1 MLGRMGVDNGVESI
15 KYDPIRGTSR
25 HCWRG
30 KNRAASILDSELLQ
44 AAFKRA
50 FSSFLVRQVANFRSS
65 TRTNEF
71 VYTVGKFDGTLIRRI
86 REEEGERS

>member
-1 MLGRMGVDNGVESI
+1 MLDRMGVDNGVESI

-30 KNRAASILDSELLQ
+30 KNRAASILDKLHLDTRS
-44 AAFKRA
+44 RR
-50 FSSFLVRQVANFRSS
+50 FSCHANSANFRSW

-86 REEEGERS
+86 REEEGERR